1 MFAAQKYNF
10 FVYIDLSVYS
20 PTELF
25 CQFYDIVLQIP
36 QDFLFTRACYL
47 QLEIGVNFFCFQCRC
62 LHFFSFHNICL
73 IGTSSMRLNGSGE
86 SGRFCLLP
94 DLRGKTPSLP
104 SVKCDVNCGFFLD
117 MPYLVEEV
125 PFYSQ
130 FIESFITTRYWILS
144 DAFSVSIAMIISI
157 FALFS
162 INVVCFH

>member
-1 MFAAQKYNF
+1 MNYPQYISF
-10 FVYIDLSVYS
+10 FDAIVNGIIFLISSSKCSLLRNTIFSYILTFQFTVLLNSFVS
-20 PTELF
+20 SMTLF
-25 CQFYDIVLQIP
+25 CR
-36 QDFLFTRACYL
+36 FLRIFFFTRACYL
-47 QLEIGVNFFCFQCRC
+47 QLEIGVNVFCFQCRC

-125 PFYSQ
+125 PFYS
-130 FIESFITTRYWILS
+130 
-144 DAFSVSIAMIISI
+144 
-157 FALFS
+157 
-162 INVVCFH
+162 